1 MVGGRKWRLMIAVLA
16 AMTLVAAACNGD
28 GEEADG
34 EAPVE
39 EDLSGETVEVAAVWT
54 GQEQASFEDVL
65 NAFSEQTGATVNF
78 TSTGEDIAT
87 VLGTRIEGGN
97 PPDIAILPQPGLLR
111 DLSEQDALVPIEDFA
126 GEVVDENYASAWRE
140 FGSVDGTLYG
150 VWFKAANKSTFWY
163 NVNVFNDA
171 GVSPPEDW
179 EGLQSTAQTL
189 SDFGV
194 TPLSVAGADGWTLSD
209 WFENV
214 YIRTAGPEMYDQ
226 LANHEIP
233 WTDQSVK
240 DALTVL
246 GEVFGEED
254 WIVGGSGG
262 AIQTDF
268 PTSVNNVFADPTA
281 PDAAMVYEADFV
293 GSIIQNETDS
303 VVGEDADFFNFPSI
317 EGSPTSVVGAGDVA
331 VLMEDTPGGRAL
343 IEYLA
348 TPEAAEI
355 RAEGGGFTSA
365 NLNVD
370 LAVYPD
376 DVTRRSAEALQEAGD
391 NVRFDLS
398 DLQPAAF
405 GSTTGQGIWGEL
417 QNFLQN
423 TGNIDRITQN
433 LENQAEQAFA

>member
-1 MVGGRKWRLMIAVLA
+1 MVGKSWRHVTVLLA
-16 AMTLVAAACNGD
+16 TVALVAAACGD
-28 GEEADG
+28 GEEADDG
-34 EAPVE
+34 VAQ
-39 EDLSGETVEVAAVWT
+39 DLSGESVEVAAVWT
-54 GQEQASFEDVL
+54 GEEQASFQEVL
-65 NAFSEQTGATVNF
+65 NAFAEETGAEVSF

-97 PPDIAILPQPGLLR
+97 PPDIAMLPQPGLLR
-111 DLSEQDALVPIEDFA
+111 DLVEQDALIPIDDIA
-126 GEVVDENYASAWRE
+126 GDAVDENYSPIWRE

-163 NVNVFNDA
+163 NVNVFGDA

-179 EGLQSTAQTL
+179 DGLQSTADTV
-189 SDFGV
+189 SAFGV
-194 TPLSVAGADGWTLSD
+194 SPISVAGADGWTLSD

-233 WTDQSVK
+233 WTDQTVQ
-240 DALTVL
+240 DALATL
-246 GEVFGEED
+246 AEIFGEED
-254 WIVGGSGG
+254 WLLGGSDG
-262 AIQTDF
+262 ALQTAF
-268 PTSVNNVFADPTA
+268 PDSVADVFANPA
-281 PDAAMVYEADFV
+281 SPDASMVYEADFV
-293 GSIIQNETDS
+293 ATVVSNETDS

-317 EGSPTSVVGAGDVA
+317 DESPPSVVGAGDAA
-331 VLMEDTPGGRAL
+331 VLMADTPGGQAL
-343 IEYLA
+343 MEYLA
-348 TPEAAEI
+348 SPEAAEI

-370 LAVYPD
+370 LSVYPD
-376 DVTRRSAEALQEAGD
+376 EQLRRSAEALTEAGD

-398 DLQPAAF
+398 DLQPAEF

-423 TGNIDRITQN
+423 PDDIDEITEN
-433 LENQAEQAFA
+433 LEQQATRAYGG